1 MRTPIL
7 GICALL
13 LVMMDGPSWA
23 QSPLTFEQVLELVE
37 RENPIVESQ
46 EASLR
51 VTHALITQ
59 AGATPNPTL
68 HLQTQT
74 DGTERLSLIG
84 LGISKPFELGH
95 KRKARIQ
102 AAELAHEEAEQE
114 KEERLHLLHFELR
127 KRFLDILLAQSHQAL
142 AVESVGIVERH
153 LAIAEKRLT
162 AGDISG
168 AEVASLRVERER
180 RVARE
185 AVTIGQTRQAISLL
199 GEFVAEQG
207 PLQAGVV
214 GDLGWRSDLPSFETL
229 LSEDLIGLRV
239 ARAKERKEGALVTLE
254 RANGVSDLTVQAGV
268 YMQRMV
274 FPGTSFSPAGSVAR
288 LDDTGPLVQLQLQI
302 PLPLGN
308 DNSGNIAAAKA
319 RREKASFE
327 IEATRRRL
335 QAELEG
341 LYRKVLS
348 QNEARQRL
356 EQQAKPAALSSL
368 ESVEKAYALGFRSQV
383 DLLLARDTYL
393 LASEAIIEAAY
404 SESLTI
410 AELENLLGYSLTTKE
425 DTP

>member
-1 MRTPIL
+1 MRIPTL
-7 GICALL
+7 GTCALL
-13 LVMMDGPSWA
+13 LVMMGSPSWA

-59 AGATPNPTL
+59 AGTTPNPTL
-68 HLQTQT
+68 QLQTQV

-95 KRKARIQ
+95 KRNARIQ
-102 AAELAHEEAEQE
+102 AAERAHEEAAQE
-114 KEERLHLLHFELR
+114 KEERLHQLHFELR
-127 KRFLDILLAQSHQAL
+127 KRFLDVLLAQSNQAL
-142 AVESVGIVERH
+142 AAESVAIVERH
-153 LAIAEKRLT
+153 LAIAEKRLS

-185 AVTIGQTRQAISLL
+185 GIATGETHQALSLL
-199 GEFVAEQG
+199 GEYFSEQE
-207 PLQAGVV
+207 PLQAGVI
-214 GDLGWRSDLPSFETL
+214 GDLGWRSSIPSLEEL
-229 LSEDLIGLRV
+229 LSGDLIGLRV
-239 ARAKERKEGALVTLE
+239 AKAKERKEEALVSLE

-274 FPGTSFSPAGSVAR
+274 FPGTSFSPAGSVSR
-288 LDDTGPLVQLQLQI
+288 LDDTGPLVQVQLQI

-327 IEATRRRL
+327 TEATRRRL
-335 QAELEG
+335 RAEIEG

-348 QNEARQRL
+348 QNQARQRL
-356 EQQAKPAALSSL
+356 EEQAKPAALSSL

-404 SESLTI
+404 AESLTI
-410 AELENLLGYSLTTKE
+410 AQLENILGLSLITKE
-425 DTP
+425 ETP

>member
-1 MRTPIL
+1 MRIPIL

-13 LVMMDGPSWA
+13 LVMMGSPSWA

-59 AGATPNPTL
+59 AGTTPNPTL
-68 HLQTQT
+68 QLQTQV

-127 KRFLDILLAQSHQAL
+127 KRFLDVLLAQSNRAL
-142 AVESVGIVERH
+142 VAESVIIVERH
-153 LAIAEKRLT
+153 LAIAETRLS

-185 AVTIGQTRQAISLL
+185 AVATGQIGQAISLL
-199 GEFVAEQG
+199 GEFVAEQE
-207 PLQAGVV
+207 PLQAGVI
-214 GDLGWRSDLPSFETL
+214 GDLGWRSPLPSFEEL
-229 LSEDLIGLRV
+229 LTEDLVGLRV
-239 ARAKERKEGALVTLE
+239 ARAKERKEGALVALE

-274 FPGTSFSPAGSVAR
+274 FPGTSFSPAGSVSR
-288 LDDTGPLVQLQLQI
+288 LDDTGPLVSLQLQI

-335 QAELEG
+335 RAEAEG
-341 LYRKVLS
+341 LYRKFLS
-348 QNEARQRL
+348 QNQARQRL

-404 SESLTI
+404 AESLTI
-410 AELENLLGYSLTTKE
+410 AELESLLGYSLTTKE
-425 DTP
+425 EMP